1 MLALMECDGKCL
13 RPCEVGREGN
23 DEQGLD
29 NENRVLVKFF
39 GFYGLYVQDDFLLE
53 NFLKA
58 TSLKVS
64 RK

>member
-1 MLALMECDGKCL
+1 MKLG
-13 RPCEVGREGN
+13 GRVN
-23 DEQGLD
+23 DEQGLG
-29 NENRVLVKFF
+29 NENRVLVKLF

-64 RK
+64 TK

>member
-1 MLALMECDGKCL
+1 MKLG
-13 RPCEVGREGN
+13 GRGN

-39 GFYGLYVQDDFLLE
+39 GFYGLYVQDDFSLE

>member
-1 MLALMECDGKCL
+1 MKLG
-13 RPCEVGREGN
+13 GRGN
-23 DEQGLD
+23 DEQGLGS
-29 NENRVLVKFF
+29 ENRVLVKLF
-39 GFYGLYVQDDFLLE
+39 GFYGLYVQADFFLE

>member
-1 MLALMECDGKCL
+1 MECDGKCL
-13 RPCEVGREGN
+13 RPYVKLGGRVN
-23 DEQGLD
+23 DEQGLG
-29 NENRVLVKFF
+29 NENRVLVKLF